1 MDRLLVAR
9 VPRGCRTAVPDAVFP
24 MPALPTS
31 TLNSAQPTG
40 SVLTAGPDFRA
51 HHEELRRLSQRW
63 AQSALYARLWPEG
76 VAVVAPQGSRTH
88 AQLHARAN
96 QLSRALLGFGLRPGD
111 ALALLCCNRAEFI
124 EVFLAAMRCGLRLT
138 PLNTHLTPEEVR
150 YIVEDCGARVLVV
163 ERSLDAPGLAS
174 ASVTRLVIDA
184 QGESG
189 YQDALAA
196 HAAED
201 PAHEVAGTLM
211 LYTSGTTG
219 RPKGVFRREPEI
231 IEPQFGGS
239 FADYRPGDV
248 ALCCGPAYHS
258 APLLFD
264 IRWPLASGVPIVMVE
279 KWDSQEVLSLIQ
291 RHRVTHAHMVPTM
304 FQRLLALAPE
314 VRAQHDLSSLRF
326 VVHGAAP
333 CAVSIKRTMIEW
345 LGPVLTEYYA
355 ATEGGHGIHVDSAQ
369 WLLKP
374 GTVGRMD
381 PALGHRIL
389 DGTGQDVPV
398 GTVGCIYFQAP
409 QTGRFEYFGDPAK
422 TAAAYEGD
430 RFTLGDMGYVDE
442 DGFLFLTGRAAECII
457 SGGVNIYP
465 REVDEVL
472 LRHPAVQDACTV
484 GAPDEEWGEKVVAVI
499 VPARGHAPSPDLAA
513 ELMAHA
519 NASLARFKCP
529 REVVFELE
537 LPHTGSGKL
546 QRNLVRQRFWQGRE
560 RSI

>member
-1 MDRLLVAR
+1 
-9 VPRGCRTAVPDAVFP
+9 
-24 MPALPTS
+24 MPAMPTTTMS
-31 TLNSAQPTG
+31 GAHPTG
-40 SVLTAGPDFRA
+40 SVLAGGPDFRA
-51 HHEELRRLSQRW
+51 HHEELRCLSRYW
-63 AQSALYARLWPEG
+63 VQSALYARLWPEG
-76 VAVVAPQGSRTH
+76 IAVVAPRGSRSH
-88 AQLHARAN
+88 AQLHAHAN
-96 QLSRALLGFGLRPGD
+96 QLCRAFLSLGLRPGD
-111 ALALLCCNRAEFI
+111 ALALLCRNRAEFV
-124 EVFLAAMRCGLRLT
+124 EVFLAAMRCGLRMT
-138 PLNTHLTPEEVR
+138 PLNTHLTSDEVR

-163 ERSLDAPGLAS
+163 ESALDTPGLA
-174 ASVTRLVIDA
+174 ALTVKRLVIDG
-184 QGESG
+184 QGETD
-189 YQDALAA
+189 YQKALSAQVA
-196 HAAED
+196 NDVAIEA
-201 PAHEVAGTLM
+201 AGTLM

-231 IEPQFGGS
+231 MEPQFDGS
-239 FADYRPGDV
+239 FADYHPGDV

-264 IRWPLASGVPIVMVE
+264 IRWPLASGVPIVMME
-279 KWDSQEVLSLIQ
+279 KWDSLEALSLIQ
-291 RHRVTHAHMVPTM
+291 RFRVTHAHMVPTM
-304 FQRLLALAPE
+304 FQRLLALPPE

-333 CAVSIKRTMIEW
+333 CAVTTKRAMIEW
-345 LGPVLTEYYA
+345 FGPVLTEYYA
-355 ATEGGHGIHVDSAQ
+355 ATEGGHGIHVDSSQ

-389 DGTGQDVPV
+389 DDSGQDVPV
-398 GTVGCIYFQAP
+398 GTVGRIYFQAP

-484 GAPDEEWGEKVVAVI
+484 GAPDQEWGEKVVAVI
-499 VPARGHAPSPDLAA
+499 VPAQGHAPSPELAA

-519 NASLARFKCP
+519 SASLARFKCP
-529 REVVFELE
+529 REVVFERE

-546 QRNLVRQRFWQGRE
+546 QRNLVRQRFWQGRD